1 MYPKGFHPRRQDR
14 NIEFTGPAEQRYTR
28 TQRPP
33 KYYWIDFGLAARF
46 SRETESFQIPI
57 LRGNDKTVPE
67 HQDPK
72 YMQQLCDP
80 FPTDIY
86 YLGNLVR
93 EFFTE
98 VCINIIIFFL

>member
-1 MYPKGFHPRRQDR
+1 MLDASGMYPKGFHPRRQDR
-14 NIEFTGPAEQRYTR
+14 NIEITGPAEQRYTR

-98 VCINIIIFFL
+98 VCI